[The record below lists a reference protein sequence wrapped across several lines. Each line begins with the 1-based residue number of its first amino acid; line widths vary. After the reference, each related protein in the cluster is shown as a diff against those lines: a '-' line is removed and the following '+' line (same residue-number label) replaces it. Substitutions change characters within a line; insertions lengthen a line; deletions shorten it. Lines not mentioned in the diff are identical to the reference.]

1 MTWKRAHA
9 TERFHRLRLARALD
23 PMLQPWSDDVTTLQN
38 QAQERIAAAWQ
49 EKSQWPVLCQTLN
62 AWHYDLGNIASWPC
76 DICHIGSP
84 AAGQM
89 ALYLGSLAAARSV
102 HTLEHDSQQIP
113 VRFVLSFCEAEMRRV
128 RGQPEE
134 GWKQYFATQAVVH
147 LSWAMSDVRSSYTKH
162 AASCEQL
169 AQEWWMVWMDM
180 CQKLFDLEANLSADR
195 RTVGVLFHCFG
206 GIQRSSG
213 SLCAWLILRHGLT
226 PLAALGCVLRARPS
240 LWPWQHR
247 DHIFWALCAW
257 HKQRDQLREQL
268 GMLIKPPQAKKRRNH
283 QIARRTRAP
292 RLAVREFSHRTEP
305 R

>member
-180 CQKLFDLEANLSADR
+180 CQKLFDRRSTSKPTSLQIEEPWGYSSTALEVSN
-195 RTVGVLFHCFG
+195 
-206 GIQRSSG
+206 
-213 SLCAWLILRHGLT
+213 
-226 PLAALGCVLRARPS
+226 AAAGPCVL
-240 LWPWQHR
+240 
-247 DHIFWALCAW
+247 
-257 HKQRDQLREQL
+257 
-268 GMLIKPPQAKKRRNH
+268 G
-283 QIARRTRAP
+283 
-292 RLAVREFSHRTEP
+292 
-305 R
+305 